1 MADQLEREYPIP
13 VPPVQFD
20 QKNEVFKRGHWDPE
34 IM

>member
-20 QKNEVFKRGHWDPE
+20 QNHAGLKPFNRQNR
-34 IM
+34 